1 MPVSEQ
7 VLQRPIRVHP
17 AGWEGLGVTLDHLQM
32 WLLPVWWRN
41 PRFLTW
47 LHHLW
52 VGSVMSQQ
60 ALTSAWKKLCSLQS
74 GSVLKSRIH
83 PDKQLNS
90 NNQRI
95 LGFHLFYCI
104 NFNHEQLLTSCL
116 VLSN

>member
-7 VLQRPIRVHP
+7 LLHRPIRAHP
-17 AGWEGLGVTLDHLQM
+17 AGWEGLQVTWDHLQI

-41 PRFLTW
+41 LRFLTW

-52 VGSVMSQQ
+52 VGSVLSQQ
-60 ALTSAWKKLCSLQS
+60 ALTSACKKFCSLQS
-74 GSVLKSRIH
+74 ESILKSRTH
-83 PDKQLNS
+83 PGKQQNS

-95 LGFHLFYCI
+95 LGFHLFCCI